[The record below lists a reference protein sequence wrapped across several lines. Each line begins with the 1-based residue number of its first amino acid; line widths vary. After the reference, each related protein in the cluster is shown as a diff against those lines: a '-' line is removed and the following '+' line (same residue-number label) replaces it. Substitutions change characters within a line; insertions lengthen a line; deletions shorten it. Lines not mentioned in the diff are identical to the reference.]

1 MISEKQINE
10 KQLDEKSIKVDVAT
24 DRLVSEMAY
33 FLRATKKSV
42 LREAVA
48 DFAAARGRGTS
59 LVADSR
65 GETGGAPRAGDVD
78 HEGEPRRAGGS
89 ASPVA
94 HERFDQL
101 PLGERLT
108 LRRSE
113 LLRAFGEHGAS
124 NVRIMGPLA
133 IGQEADEFELLA
145 ETDPVR
151 GGESTFELEII
162 AGRLLG
168 APTTV
173 LSSTALRLFNP
184 AGLRRAVEESRPL

>member
-1 MISEKQINE
+1 MISEKQLN
-10 KQLDEKSIKVDVAT
+10 EKSIKVDAAT
-24 DRLVSEMAY
+24 DRLVSEMAH
-33 FLRATKKSV
+33 FLGATKKSI

-48 DFAAARGRGTS
+48 DFAAARGRGAS
-59 LVADSR
+59 LVTDSR
-65 GETGGAPRAGDVD
+65 GETGGTRSSGETDHAGELRRAG
-78 HEGEPRRAGGS
+78 GGS

-133 IGQEADEFELLA
+133 IGQDADEFELLA
-145 ETDPVR
+145 ETDPVN
-151 GGESTFELEII
+151 GSDSAFELEII

-184 AGLRRAVEESRPL
+184 AGLRRAIEESRPL